1 MRIVFLRKKWPR
13 NANMDHI
20 TTVVTPIND
29 AFVKESTKCGEWP
42 VRPGK
47 PTEFGRFVAHIFENE
62 MINGAVLRQDA
73 ALRGA
78 ISID

>member
-1 MRIVFLRKKWPR
+1 M
-13 NANMDHI
+13 
-20 TTVVTPIND
+20 TVVTPIND

-47 PTEFGRFVAHIFENE
+47 PTEFGRFVAHVFENE